1 MLDATLGEERL
12 SSSAKG
18 MMAKRYEHGDQSMP
32 RGGRVCERMNQ
43 MGGGVEKRNRRGLKR
58 RSRKA
63 GIVAGS
69 GRGGRGG
76 GSEEGRDGDV
86 SARRS
91 FRVAGKQR
99 SKQ

>member
-18 MMAKRYEHGDQSMP
+18 MVAKRYEHGDQSMP

-69 GRGGRGG
+69 GRGGEVVGVRKDEMAMFQYDDPSG
-76 GSEEGRDGDV
+76 
-86 SARRS
+86 
-91 FRVAGKQR
+91 
-99 SKQ
+99 